1 MKRIIYFF
9 LALCYS
15 CTGFS
20 QTQNPIKD
28 DKIRVFIDCQSGN
41 CDISYLKTNIKMI
54 DFVNDRFVGDVHL
67 IISTQST
74 GGGGDKYFLYSSGLK
89 KYEGKNDTL
98 NFFTEQSATN
108 DEIREKLASNI
119 KLILAPYVLKTSY
132 AKYLTVSYKA
142 PEDKISDA
150 QKDPYNLWVYS
161 ISAGGNVNGDANYTS
176 NFYQGRIGA
185 GRTTE
190 KQKIGISAYAY
201 QSVNTFTVDN
211 VTAKVKNGSFGLDI
225 EGTKNLTQHWAI
237 GYDLTGQYSNFNNLF
252 ARVNAAPK
260 VEYSFFPYKEFNAR
274 RLIAEYSIGIQ
285 VDKYIDTT
293 IYFKTRDVLPVQK
306 LALTTSITQKWGN
319 INAGVNWSNYLN
331 DFSKN
336 RFSVGGSVEWRIVK
350 GLNFGLFG
358 SFDIIHDQVSL
369 VKGKAT
375 REEVLIRTKQL
386 LSTYNYYGGANFRF
400 QFGSRNNNAVN
411 PQFNGLNYSYSY

>member
-1 MKRIIYFF
+1 
-9 LALCYS
+9 
-15 CTGFS
+15 
-20 QTQNPIKD
+20 
-28 DKIRVFIDCQSGN
+28 
-41 CDISYLKTNIKMI
+41 MI